1 MACQVFIEKLQPL
14 RLLDNAGSRTSN
26 VGNELSFYLYIS
38 DLLATISVSR
48 DKRARSARVWHQ

>member
-26 VGNELSFYLYIS
+26 AGNELSFYLYIS